1 MVGVIV
7 VSEGVCVVAGSC
19 GKMLEGVSVEE
30 GMKGEL
36 CKTFNL
42 CFSVCT
48 VSLMSSSSVFMDLTV
63 D

>member
-1 MVGVIV
+1 MVGVTV
-7 VSEGVCVVAGSC
+7 VSEGVCVVADSC

-30 GMKGEL
+30 GMKGEW
-36 CKTFNL
+36 CETFNL

-48 VSLMSSSSVFMDLTV
+48 VSLMLSTSVFIDLTV

>member
-1 MVGVIV
+1 MVGVV
-7 VSEGVCVVAGSC
+7 LVSEGVSMVADCC

-30 GMKGEL
+30 GMKGEW
-36 CKTFNL
+36 CETFNL

-48 VSLMSSSSVFMDLTV
+48 VSLMSSSSVFIDLTV